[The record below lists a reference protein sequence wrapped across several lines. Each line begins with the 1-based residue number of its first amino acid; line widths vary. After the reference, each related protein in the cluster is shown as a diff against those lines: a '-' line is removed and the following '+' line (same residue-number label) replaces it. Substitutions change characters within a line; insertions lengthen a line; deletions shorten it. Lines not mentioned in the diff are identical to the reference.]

1 MAKRKTTKQG
11 RPKQGR
17 PKLDKDKARG
27 VLLQIRLNAAE
38 KQAFSDAAEFSGE
51 SMSAWARAALRRIA
65 REKLEEFGK
74 PVPFL
79 PFQPGDGGV

>member
-1 MAKRKTTKQG
+1 MAKRKTA
-11 RPKQGR
+11 KQGR

-27 VLLQIRLNAAE
+27 TLLQVRLNDAE
-38 KQAFSDAAEFSGE
+38 KKAFSDAAEFSGE
-51 SMSAWARAALRRIA
+51 SMSAWARAALRRVA

-79 PFQPGDGGV
+79 PFQPGDGGI

>member
-1 MAKRKTTKQG
+1 MAKRKTA
-11 RPKQGR
+11 KQGR
-17 PKLDKDKARG
+17 PKLGKGKARG
-27 VLLQIRLNAAE
+27 TLLQVRLNDAE

-51 SMSAWARAALRRIA
+51 SMSAWARAALRRVA

-79 PFQPGDGGV
+79 PFQTGDGGV